1 MSRRIRWILLALLV
15 VIVGGAVALVLT
27 QQPKLDDAQ
36 TEVDDRWKPLRGP
49 DQLTLRYQKLEGALS
64 AFDAAGGQD
73 RDVSRD
79 LHAALDRWSRSLKG
93 DDAGEQADAANT
105 VEAQGTRLLANALGS
120 QRLKQDPAVVDSL
133 TAFATTLPEPTL
145 VSAYNQAVRDY
156 EDERT
161 GTLARPVAT
170 VFGFGARPILV
181 LGAGGS

>member
-1 MSRRIRWILLALLV
+1 MSRRIRWILLALVV

-36 TEVDDRWKPLRGP
+36 TKVDDSWKPLRAP

-79 LHAALDRWSRSLKG
+79 LHAALDRWTRARRG
-93 DDAGEQADAANT
+93 DDAGEQADAANA

-120 QRLKQDPAVVDSL
+120 ERLKQDKAVTDSL
-133 TAFATTLPEPTL
+133 AAFATTTPNAAL
-145 VSAYNQAVRDY
+145 VAAYNRAVRDY

-161 GTLARPVAT
+161 GTLAQPVAK
-170 VFGFGARPILV
+170 VFGFDARPVLV
-181 LGAGGS
+181 LGTGGG